1 MNVAPNSNS
10 PNTSLLSTNN
20 EDKQLV
26 LIEKFLCD
34 LEDIVK
40 RLVEIQGNN
49 KDEIFSDDCVELQ
62 KFCFKFEFLIQFKL
76 KEKKGLF
83 DTSALS
89 ISSNTSGD
97 TSQNLISVYSSKD
110 YWGFI
115 NDVLKSSRSFQDA
128 IKYVKNL
135 KDVKTNIGRGRAF
148 IRFCLQYHRLA
159 DAIQQLMMED
169 KVIKLVFILKTI

>member
-1 MNVAPNSNS
+1 MNLGS

-20 EDKQLV
+20 EDKQTN
-26 LIEKFLCD
+26 LIEKYLTD

-40 RLVEIQGNN
+40 KLIEYQGNN
-49 KDEIFSDDCVELQ
+49 KEEVFSDDCNELQ

-83 DTSALS
+83 DTSNLS
-89 ISSNTSGD
+89 ISSTSGEN
-97 TSQNLISVYSSKD
+97 SQNLISVYSSKD
-110 YWGFI
+110 YWSFI
-115 NDVLKSSRSFQDA
+115 SDVLKSSRGFQDA

-135 KDVKTNIGRGRAF
+135 RDVKTNIGRGRAF

-169 KVIKLVFILKTI
+169 KVIK

>member
-1 MNVAPNSNS
+1 M
-10 PNTSLLSTNN
+10 
-20 EDKQLV
+20 
-26 LIEKFLCD
+26 
-34 LEDIVK
+34 
-40 RLVEIQGNN
+40 
-49 KDEIFSDDCVELQ
+49 
-62 KFCFKFEFLIQFKL
+62 
-76 KEKKGLF
+76 
-83 DTSALS
+83 S